1 MKCISE
7 KDYLDEMEHTVLPF
21 LEDHKISGTF
31 RITDSGRQGRGLF
44 KKTDTDIYF
53 ESYRLS
59 RSIGTV
65 VISHGFSE
73 SIQKYKEM
81 IYYFLKAGYQVFLAD
96 HRGHG
101 YSGRST
107 KEPYLVETRRFDD
120 YVSDLHTFFTTIV
133 KPASGDKP
141 CFLLGHSMGGA
152 IAASY
157 IEMYPADFSKA
168 VLTAPMM
175 RMRTGKIAEPL
186 AFLISAFMKFTGR
199 GGQRVAGQPRS
210 LEHAE
215 FSSSSALS
223 EPRFLWYLQQRRK
236 DPQLQTVAST
246 YDWLFTAIPATHR
259 ITSRRRCRNIQIPVL
274 LFLAGKDALVKPSGI
289 RLFAHQVR
297 DIRLCRVS
305 FGKHELFSMTA
316 QDLEKYYGRILR
328 FFRE

>member
-7 KDYLDEMEHTVLPF
+7 EDFLDEMEHTVLPY

-31 RITDSGRQGRGLF
+31 RITDNSSHTGRFF
-44 KKTDTDIYF
+44 KKSGTDIYF

-59 RSIGTV
+59 RSAGTV
-65 VISHGFSE
+65 VICHGFSE

-152 IAASY
+152 IAAAY
-157 IEMYPADFSKA
+157 AETYPADFSKA

-186 AFLISAFMKFTGR
+186 VFLISAFMKLTGR
-199 GGQRVAGQPRS
+199 GGRRVAGQPRS
-210 LEHAE
+210 LEHVN
-215 FSSSSALS
+215 FPSSSALS
-223 EPRFLWYLQQRRK
+223 EPRFQWYLRQRRK

-259 ITSRRRCRNIQIPVL
+259 ITSPRRCRKIRIPVL
-274 LFLAGKDALVKPSGI
+274 LFLAGRDALVKPGGI
-289 RLFAHQVR
+289 RLFAWQVR

-305 FGKHELFSMTA
+305 FGKHELFNMATE
-316 QDLEKYYGRILR
+316 DLEKYYGRILK